1 MSINIMDR
9 YISKKR
15 ISLNN
20 FQLVAISAYLIATK
34 YEDTNYPLINDLI
47 YISKN
52 LYTQYGIINGKRNFD
67 RFKF

>member
-1 MSINIMDR
+1 MDR

-52 LYTQYGIINGKRNFD
+52 LYTQHGIINGKRNFD
-67 RFKF
+67 LFKF